1 MAHTPGPWSVQASEK
16 AFCWE
21 INHVPDRG
29 LWSAVAEVGANALGS
44 RKVAAQE
51 AEGNARLAA
60 AAPELLDAARIA
72 LAMMGGDDDGPD
84 DDDMFD
90 VWQKVRAAIAKA
102 EGRD

>member
-1 MAHTPGPWSVQASEK
+1 MTHTPGPW
-16 AFCWE
+16 
-21 INHVPDRG
+21 
-29 LWSAVAEVGANALGS
+29 AVEQPSGNEGEAEVISTPTRTVGWTASTWDDDEGED
-44 RKVAAQE
+44 VVT
-51 AEGNARLAA
+51 AEDKANARLIA

-102 EGRD
+102 EGRE